1 MLLFMWMSWTVQ
13 AQSGHEWEAYLNDVM
28 TAEDASSVTWEDT
41 YDLLCELEQQPL
53 DINQATREQL
63 EQLPFLSAQQVEE
76 IVEYLY
82 RYGPMKS
89 LAELRMIRSLD
100 DSRRRLLTYFIFIGD
115 RSQETG
121 DSRLTARVLNELMA
135 TGRIPFY
142 ERKGDTGAYQGYPYR
157 HWLRYQL
164 TYGDQLK
171 AGIVGSQDAGEP
183 FFGGKNQ
190 LGYDYYSVYLQLN
203 HWHRIETLILGN
215 YRVSMGMGLIINNSF
230 GLGKVS
236 ILQNMGRPTSTVR
249 AHSSR
254 SSDGY
259 LQGAAATMNITK
271 GLTATGFI
279 SYRAM
284 DATLN
289 KDGTAATIVTSG
301 YHRTETELEKKN
313 NLKNT
318 TFGGNVRYQANGYH
332 AGFNLVGTHLNRE
345 LKPNTTA
352 LYRQYYAQGYD
363 FLNVSADYGYVH
375 HRFSVN
381 GETALN
387 REGALATIN
396 SVSLQLG
403 SEWSLMALYRF
414 YSYHYTSLYANS
426 YSDGG
431 SVQNESGIYIGATWQ
446 PSPSWK
452 LMAYTDYAYFP
463 WAKYQISQS
472 SHSWDQLL
480 QVSYSKKR
488 WSFGGRYRLRI
499 RQKDND
505 DKTALVTRTEHR
517 GRLSAEYSSVWSSRT
532 QVDFG
537 FISFNAPEAGLMVSE
552 TLGFTHR
559 WLRLNGGLGWFHTDS
574 YDSRVYL
581 YELGPLYSY
590 SFTQFSGEGIRYWL
604 MARANIGSR
613 LMLTAKLG
621 ITNYFDRST
630 IGSSYQQINRSSQT
644 DLDLQLRWKF

>member
-1 MLLFMWMSWTVQ
+1 
-13 AQSGHEWEAYLNDVM
+13 
-28 TAEDASSVTWEDT
+28 
-41 YDLLCELEQQPL
+41 
-53 DINQATREQL
+53 
-63 EQLPFLSAQQVEE
+63 
-76 IVEYLY
+76 
-82 RYGPMKS
+82 
-89 LAELRMIRSLD
+89 
-100 DSRRRLLTYFIFIGD
+100 
-115 RSQETG
+115 
-121 DSRLTARVLNELMA
+121 
-135 TGRIPFY
+135 
-142 ERKGDTGAYQGYPYR
+142 
-157 HWLRYQL
+157 
-164 TYGDQLK
+164 
-171 AGIVGSQDAGEP
+171 
-183 FFGGKNQ
+183 
-190 LGYDYYSVYLQLN
+190 
-203 HWHRIETLILGN
+203 
-215 YRVSMGMGLIINNSF
+215 
-230 GLGKVS
+230 
-236 ILQNMGRPTSTVR
+236 
-249 AHSSR
+249 
-254 SSDGY
+254 
-259 LQGAAATMNITK
+259 
-271 GLTATGFI
+271 
-279 SYRAM
+279 
-284 DATLN
+284 
-289 KDGTAATIVTSG
+289 
-301 YHRTETELEKKN
+301 LEKKN

-332 AGFNLVGTHLNRE
+332 TGLNVVATHLNRE
-345 LKPNTTA
+345 LKPNTAA
-352 LYRQYYAQGYD
+352 LYRQYYAQGHD

-396 SVSLQLG
+396 SLSLQLG

-414 YSYHYTSLYANS
+414 YSYRYTSLYANS

-472 SHSWDQLL
+472 SYSWDQLL
-480 QVSYSKKR
+480 QVSYSKKH
-488 WSFGGRYRLRI
+488 WTFGGRYRLRI

-537 FISFNAPEAGLMVSE
+537 FISFNTPEKGLMVSE

-559 WLRLNGGLGWFHTDS
+559 WLRLNGGVGWFHTDS

-613 LMLTAKLG
+613 LMLTAKIG

-644 DLDLQLRWKF
+644 DLDLQVRWKF